1 MGRLLFVSSA
11 LFAVACTKANPE
23 AACGAGGTC
32 TNAAFPICDSDGM
45 LSGSAG
51 ACLAPCV
58 PGTIGACEGSD
69 TALVCN
75 TSADGYDMASCPF
88 GCDEASDTCMT
99 KCATNGQCSSG
110 ICKPNGDCA
119 QPSEIT
125 FTSPSGSPSS
135 DCSMAAPCTLERA
148 LGSSLSGVQYVLL
161 RAGTYTLSATQSL
174 VGTRYLVGAGKSS
187 TTITT
192 SATGPIFDFSSA
204 GEITFD
210 SLAITGAKGNPPNKN
225 DGIAINIPQNAP
237 GTRTLHVLD
246 SLFTNNGDGP
256 GGAAISGANCTVEIR
271 RTIFDGNYDGVH
283 LESASTTID
292 RCAFISNVN
301 TGLIVS
307 QAYSVTNSYFARS
320 QEGFEAFSPISP
332 SVIAFNTIVDNAEGV
347 LCLSNPP
354 VAFENTIVARNN
366 QNDFETCTTPGS
378 IIVDNPTGLQ
388 FIHGDSPPYDYHIGA
403 GSTAIDAAQGSNI
416 PAADYDGDPRPNGN
430 AADVGA
436 DEAF

>member
-1 MGRLLFVSSA
+1 
-11 LFAVACTKANPE
+11 
-23 AACGAGGTC
+23 
-32 TNAAFPICDSDGM
+32 
-45 LSGSAG
+45 
-51 ACLAPCV
+51 
-58 PGTIGACEGSD
+58 
-69 TALVCN
+69 
-75 TSADGYDMASCPF
+75 
-88 GCDEASDTCMT
+88 
-99 KCATNGQCSSG
+99 
-110 ICKPNGDCA
+110 
-119 QPSEIT
+119 
-125 FTSPSGSPSS
+125 
-135 DCSMAAPCTLERA
+135 MAAPCTLERA